1 MQSWFVESA
10 FLGILRVSFDE
21 NVQGLT
27 SNGSVK
33 NGAIVQI
40 EMMQRAKPTKFKS
53 TAYEEFVS
61 ALRDYESG
69 SLQAFNELSVQV
81 SGTDFQKEVLR
92 QMRGVEPGSVV
103 TYGDLAKLSGYPKA
117 ARAVATVCATNKV
130 PLILPC
136 HRVVPSDL
144 SIGNYASRI
153 LKDGSRLKEALLGH
167 EGALI

>member
-1 MQSWFVESA
+1 MQIWFVESA
-10 FLGILRVSFDE
+10 FLGILQVSFDE

-27 SNGSVK
+27 SNGSLK

-40 EMMQRAKPTKFKS
+40 EMMQHAKPAKFKS

-69 SLQAFNELSVQV
+69 SLQAFDELSVQV
-81 SGTDFQKEVLR
+81 SGTVFQREALR

-144 SIGNYASRI
+144 SIGKYASRFLNGGI
-153 LKDGSRLKEALLGH
+153 RLKENLLNH